1 MYYQYSPERLS
12 TCPVTIHALLHIA
25 DYIKAVGPVWVSWA
39 FPMERFCG
47 LLQPS
52 IKSRRFPYSSIDK
65 YVVNAARLSQCKIIY
80 NIADELC
87 LTRPRGAGVQG
98 QFSSDECMSY
108 HIPNCNLIL
117 MMYHIYLPDPSCVLL
132 PPRRTSPPSTGVL
145 NQIIAALA
153 TRYDTTVAAIRKHI
167 AVDQIEE

>member
-1 MYYQYSPERLS
+1 LVVQYLVDNLYRMYYQHSPERLS

-80 NIADELC
+80 SVVDELS
-87 LTRPRGAGVQG
+87 LTRRRGAGIQG
-98 QFSSDECMSY
+98 QFSSDECMFYLIS
-108 HIPNCNLIL
+108 NLIL
-117 MMYHIYLPDPSCVLL
+117 TYHIYQT
-132 PPRRTSPPSTGVL
+132 PPVSYYHHDAHHNPALGCSTRL
-145 NQIIAALA
+145 
-153 TRYDTTVAAIRKHI
+153 
-167 AVDQIEE
+167 